1 MGLVDWSRAIQLG
14 VAYGCLG
21 WLLME
26 ALGGSHGVSLSL
38 VWFGCVF
45 MEGMKFMV
53 VINENPPLKTITKQ
67 KNGLKTVEN
76 HKDRKSVV

>member
-1 MGLVDWSRAIQLG
+1 
-14 VAYGCLG
+14 
-21 WLLME
+21 ME

-38 VWFGCVF
+38 VWCGYVF

-67 KNGLKTVEN
+67 KKKKGLKIVEN
-76 HKDRKSVV
+76 HNLDSKFENNTNTIFENKNRKL

>member
-1 MGLVDWSRAIQLG
+1 
-14 VAYGCLG
+14 
-21 WLLME
+21 ME

-38 VWFGCVF
+38 VWCGCVF

-67 KNGLKTVEN
+67 NNGLKTVEN
-76 HKDRKSVV
+76 HNLDSKFENSTNTIF